1 MKVLRKKYLN
11 PYCVQKNTEP
21 GSIKKYIISIT
32 DFLNFLIILKVAI
45 GKQKDKLVRWK
56 LELENWNA
64 CYIKRDNKKKL
75 LNGNKIWKC

>member
-11 PYCVQKNTEP
+11 PYCVQNTEP
-21 GSIKKYIISIT
+21 GSIKKYIMSIT
-32 DFLNFLIILKVAI
+32 DFLNFLIILKVPI
-45 GKQKDKLVRWK
+45 GKQKDKLVKWK

-75 LNGNKIWKC
+75 LNGKKIWKC